1 MNSFVASEVQEIKER
16 LVSDDEMSV
25 PKNYEIKVSDSP
37 FKVVGLMKDTK
48 KYLKK
53 KKMYPGDA
61 EKDLDVTFKIEEEW
75 EF

>member
-1 MNSFVASEVQEIKER
+1 MVISMV
-16 LVSDDEMSV
+16 VS
-25 PKNYEIKVSDSP
+25 
-37 FKVVGLMKDTK
+37 
-48 KYLKK
+48 YLKK